1 MHRFSYFCFKKPKKR
16 KEVPSPTLK
25 WPTAVPHHPFS
36 ATQLERSFS
45 DSPCSSTSPLRY
57 SLARNS
63 SFLSA
68 QRRRFKK
75 ETETITYLLH
85 FSFTMRGL
93 LLHHEM
99 KSLTTPKA
107 LLSFFL
113 MIKFLPSPQYQDS
126 WLLPDWIYHL
136 LLPFNSHKVSRHQLE
151 ELLCF
156 LLLFCVFLFCFVSI
170 HPVHICLTF
179 FQKTF
184 LLRLFCA
191 KCCLWKEDEN
201 LQDLSHSFRQLSSC
215 SLSLLSFLFN
225 GKKHV
230 SMTTII

>member
-1 MHRFSYFCFKKPKKR
+1 MHRFSYFCLKKPKKR

-25 WPTAVPHHPFS
+25 WPTAVPHRPFS

-45 DSPCSSTSPLRY
+45 DSPCSSTSPLRH

-75 ETETITYLLH
+75 ETETITYLLQ

-113 MIKFLPSPQYQDS
+113 MIKFLLPRNIKIHGFSLTEFIIFFC
-126 WLLPDWIYHL
+126 LLIL
-136 LLPFNSHKVSRHQLE
+136 IKSHVISSRSFYVFFF
-151 ELLCF
+151 CF
-156 LLLFCVFLFCFVSI
+156 VFLFCFVSI

-191 KCCLWKEDEN
+191 KCCLWKEEEN
-201 LQDLSHSFRQLSSC
+201 LQDLFHSFRQLSSC